1 MSNFQEPSL
10 ATAKPNQLTAAKN
23 ARTFGDTR
31 MSWPQQLQIIGK
43 DSHLHPRVALS
54 ILNRVTSIE
63 CWCIASRLRFR
74 TRIGP
79 HRGRTF
85 FRRMPAEPGFVYSL
99 TAPVIAET

>member
-10 ATAKPNQLTAAKN
+10 ATAKPNQLIAAKN
-23 ARTFGDTR
+23 ARTFDDTR

-43 DSHLHPRVALS
+43 DSDLHPRVALS
-54 ILNRVTSIE
+54 ILYSIE

-74 TRIGP
+74 PGIGP
-79 HRGRTF
+79 RRWRIF
-85 FRRMPAEPGFVYSL
+85 FRRMPAELGFVYSL